1 MARRL
6 VVLAASLC
14 LVMAVQAA
22 SAAAA
27 PPTYTPGSPG
37 LGDEYFPLDGN
48 GGYDVKHYDL
58 DLSYDAATDT
68 LTGVATIEAVAT
80 QHLSSFN
87 LDFEGLT
94 VRSVT
99 VQGAPATWTHT
110 GGELTITPEEGI
122 RDHRRFTVRIAY
134 DGVPETLPDTS
145 GFIHTDDGALA
156 VGEPHGAS
164 TWFPVNGYLTDKA
177 SFTISITTPE
187 GIEAISNGYLADQ
200 ESGDGTTTWTWVA
213 REPMAYYLAML
224 AIGEFDLRAYRESGI
239 AYWDAVDTRLTEPVA
254 PRTGDQYALSQS
266 ADLAYKRLTRTIAVP
281 AGGGELSF
289 WVTRDTEPG
298 WDFFFVE
305 AHPVG
310 SDNWTTLPDENGHT
324 SQSTGN
330 VCPFWLGLHPFLEHY
345 QTETDE
351 GCDPEGT
358 TGEWHAASGAS
369 GGYEQWTVDLSAYA
383 GQTIEISLTYAS
395 DDIVAFPGVFVDDI
409 VGPGGI
415 GSTSFENDGNTMDGW
430 TVTGAPAGSE
440 ANPNDWIVGT
450 VADAP
455 EPLGPTIDAS
465 LAQQPAVIDYLSSV
479 FGRYPF
485 RTSGGIVDIAPIG
498 FALETQT
505 RPIYSTAFFTD
516 LQSGED
522 VVVHELA
529 HQWAGDDVTIARW
542 QDIWLNEGFA
552 TYAEWL
558 WSEADGRETAQE
570 IFDFYAN
577 EIPAD
582 DEFWTVIIG
591 HPQSED
597 VLFDIAVY
605 YRGAMALHALR
616 TEIGDRDFFRLVRI
630 WFRQQSGGTATVEEF
645 IATAERVSGE
655 QLDELFDVWLYTGA
669 KPEGIETA
677 AATAARSLLA
687 APAAPDLLS
696 RSAKR

>member
-1 MARRL
+1 MARRF

-164 TWFPVNGYLTDKA
+164 TWFPVNGYVTDKA

-187 GIEAISNGYLADQ
+187 GIEAISNGYLAGQ

-224 AIGEFDLRAYRESGI
+224 AIGEFDLRAYREAGI

-310 SDNWTTLPDENGHT
+310 SDDWTTLPDENGHT

-409 VGPGGI
+409 AGPGGI

-529 HQWAGDDVTIARW
+529 HQWAGDDVTVARW

-616 TEIGDRDFFRLVRI
+616 TEIGDRDFFRLLRI

-655 QLDELFDVWLYTGA
+655 QLDELFEVWLYTGA
-669 KPEGIETA
+669 KPAGIETA

-687 APAAPDLLS
+687 APAAPALLS
-696 RSAKR
+696 RFAKR